1 MDENRR
7 LEEIVADLTLE
18 VVPFQGGR
26 SEPQMLFTNPLAPPT
41 LCRD

>member
-1 MDENRR
+1 VDENRG

-26 SEPQMLFTNPLAPPT
+26 SEPRMLFTHPLTPPT
-41 LCRD
+41 LCRV

>member
-1 MDENRR
+1 VDENRR

-26 SEPQMLFTNPLAPPT
+26 PEPQMLSTHADNT
-41 LCRD
+41 HSVS

>member
-1 MDENRR
+1 MDENRG

-26 SEPQMLFTNPLAPPT
+26 SEPRMLSTHADNT
-41 LCRD
+41 HSVS